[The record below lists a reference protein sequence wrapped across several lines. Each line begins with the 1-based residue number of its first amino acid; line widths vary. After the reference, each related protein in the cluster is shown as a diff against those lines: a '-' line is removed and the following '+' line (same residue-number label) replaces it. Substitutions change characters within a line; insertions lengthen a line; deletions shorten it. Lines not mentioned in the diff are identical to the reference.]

1 MTDGAKRSVAL
12 VAPYAAWMELMVTL
26 PATAWAYA
34 VRGAVTAALLIAALP
49 TLLRQAPNPVNPVP
63 TPAANHEPPAF
74 AEATAGRRITKAAFS
89 VLAGLLVFVVW
100 IAPEMWL
107 GSLPGIP
114 AAAPLAAADS
124 PYSPEVCGWALTIA
138 KLAASA
144 FVISAAEELFFR
156 RWLVDFAGFWWMV
169 ALFAVEHGDRW
180 AVGAVAGVVYG
191 LVARRFGLPS
201 AIAAHAVTN
210 FALGL
215 LVIFA
220 DHWEFW

>member
-34 VRGAVTAALLIAALP
+34 VRGAVTAVLLIAALP
-49 TLLRQAPNPVNPVP
+49 TLLRQAPNPVNPVNP
-63 TPAANHEPPAF
+63 VS
-74 AEATAGRRITKAAFS
+74 TASRVLFS

-107 GSLPGIP
+107 GSLPGVP

-124 PYSPEVCGWALTIA
+124 PYSPEVCGWALIIA

-220 DHWEFW
+220 GRWEFW

>member
-12 VAPYAAWMELMVTL
+12 VAPYAAWMALMALL

-34 VRGAVTAALLIAALP
+34 IRGAVTAALLIAFLP
-49 TLLRQAPNPVNPVP
+49 T
-63 TPAANHEPPAF
+63 NHEPR
-74 AEATAGRRITKAAFS
+74 ATSHEPRATSHEPRTTNHESRTTNHALS
-89 VLAGLLVFVVW
+89 VLAGLLIFIVW
-100 IAPEMWL
+100 IAPELWL
-107 GSLPGIP
+107 GSFPGVP

-124 PYSPEVCGWALTIA
+124 PYSPAVCGWTLTLA

-156 RWLVDFAGFWWMV
+156 RWLMDFAGFWCST

-220 DHWEFW
+220 GRWEFWR

>member
-63 TPAANHEPPAF
+63 TPAANHEP
-74 AEATAGRRITKAAFS
+74 RITKAAFS

-144 FVISAAEELFFR
+144 FVISAA
-156 RWLVDFAGFWWMV
+156 
-169 ALFAVEHGDRW
+169 HGDRW

-220 DHWEFW
+220 GRWEFWQ

>member
-74 AEATAGRRITKAAFS
+74 AEATAGRRITNHVLA
-89 VLAGLLVFVVW
+89 VLAGLLVFVIW
-100 IAPEMWL
+100 IAPEIWL

-114 AAAPLAAADS
+114 AAAPLAASDS

-138 KLAASA
+138 KLVASA

-156 RWLVDFAGFWWMV
+156 RWLVDFAGFWCST

-191 LVARRFGLPS
+191 LVARRFGLFA
-201 AIAAHAVTN
+201 AIVAHAVTN
-210 FALGL
+210 LALGL
-215 LVIFA
+215 LVVFA